1 MPVYSYACRSCDN
14 KFDEIKKVDE
24 RNTPTD
30 SPCVSC
36 GGELYIHIGGSL
48 GYVDNT
54 GRLNQKKVPQD
65 FQNLVSGIM
74 KTHKQEYKG

>member
-14 KFDEIKKVDE
+14 KFDEIKKVAE
-24 RNTPTD
+24 RNVPTE
-30 SPCVSC
+30 SPCTGC
-36 GGELYIHIGGSL
+36 GGELYIHIGGGL

-54 GRLNQKKVPQD
+54 GRLSQKKVPQD